1 MEKKGRK
8 EDLRVIKSKQAI
20 KEAFIELV
28 EIKGFD
34 KISVCDIA
42 NRANINRN
50 TFYLHYEDKEDLVR
64 KILYESVGKVY
75 DKLVGYNISNFD
87 VIDETQLHWGIRNL
101 LRLIEPEME
110 LYRII
115 IMDKTVNGYFSTVSN
130 LIKEALIKMLGVRNP
145 RSDIVFQYAFSGMM
159 GVIQQWIV
167 YSPVDTLVIAKVLSK
182 MAYSSLIQFRN
193 VN

>member
-34 KISVCDIA
+34 KVSVCDIA

>member
-167 YSPVDTLVIAKVLSK
+167 YSPADTLVTAKVLSK

>member
-64 KILYESVGKVY
+64 KILHESVGKVY
-75 DKLVGYNISNFD
+75 DKLVGYSISNFD

-167 YSPVDTLVIAKVLSK
+167 YSPADTLVTAKVLSK